1 MAAKQD
7 ADQALLKIA
16 QELQGKLKASL
27 RRFARDQAECE
38 DLLQRTYERLL
49 STRMDRV
56 VHSPEHYIHRTAR
69 NVGIDHLRQQK
80 PEAYVP
86 LDSLTEEELADDRLS
101 PFDLVALEQQRAILR
116 AIMERLA
123 PRCREV
129 FRLNREEGIE
139 QREIARRLGIT
150 LSTVKNHL
158 SRAAIIFAR
167 EIEGLN
173 AEGVDENAP

>member
-7 ADQALLKIA
+7 ADQALWKIA
-16 QELQGKLKASL
+16 QELQGQLKASL
-27 RRFARDQAECE
+27 RRYARDQAECE

-49 STRMDRV
+49 STRLDGV
-56 VHSPEHYIHRTAR
+56 VHTPENYIHRTAR
-69 NVGIDHLRQQK
+69 NVGIDHLRKQR
-80 PEAYVP
+80 PEANVP

-101 PFDLVALEQQRAILR
+101 PFDLVALEQERVILL
-116 AIMERLA
+116 AIMEKLP

-139 QREIARRLGIT
+139 QREIARRLGIK

-158 SRAAIIFAR
+158 SRAAIVFAR
-167 EIEGLN
+167 ELERLN
-173 AEGVDENAP
+173 FEGVDESAP